1 MFNSVLAHKDSNII
15 GDSFFKVFSIISYI
29 LAGLTF
35 IIIDQ
40 PELIFISFV
49 FNIFFGYIYS
59 QRVVRVIPGM
69 ILLVLT
75 NFLYVQIPVVY
86 MCYKGIENNFQAFVS
101 LPNDNNYYFQF
112 LFPGLLYFLFAYFFI
127 LSGMILGN
135 SFKFRKDT
143 EHKAFKKHTTI
154 YLWVILGFITFYQI
168 WLDNANIFSARAE
181 STEKAE
187 SILALLFNDKTY
199 QLIFPILF
207 YLIPQKTVNQSI
219 LYFVLIL
226 SLFLLLNISGTS
238 KAALLQVFTFFF
250 LGPLAFFYKSGQ
262 SILWPQKKLF
272 VIGLILA
279 IPLFLYSMFSR
290 TIMGLGISLNLEN
303 ILDLLVNSGDFDLKI
318 IFDLIFERLSALV
331 NNFILIYSTFSTNYS
346 LDYSLH
352 FSNYA
357 LSSLLNLVL
366 PGTPFPESYVLTSQL
381 FPKVIEQQVLESGL
395 DRVTLLQQS
404 NTQPYSLFGVLVI
417 VFSPIPA
424 LIICFIFGF
433 LLSAFFNLFRGQSIK
448 VIIMYSFTAF
458 FSSYGIEAVIQ
469 FFVITFITA
478 LILVSSLKIFDR
490 IKI

>member
-1 MFNSVLAHKDSNII
+1 MFNSVLAYKDSNKI
-15 GDSFFKVFSIISYI
+15 GNSFFKVFSIISYI

-35 IIIDQ
+35 LIIDQ
-40 PELIFISFV
+40 LGLIFISFV

-101 LPNDNNYYFQF
+101 LPNDNNYYFQY
-112 LFPGLLYFLFAYFFI
+112 LFPGLLYFLFAYVFI

-135 SFKFRKDT
+135 SFKFRKDA
-143 EHKAFKKHTTI
+143 EYKAFKKYTTI

-168 WLDNANIFSARAE
+168 WLDNASIFSARAE

-199 QLIFPILF
+199 QFVFPILF
-207 YLIPQKTVNQSI
+207 YLIPQKTVSQSI
-219 LYFVLIL
+219 LYFILIL
-226 SLFLLLNISGTS
+226 SLFLLLNLSGTS
-238 KAALLQVFTFFF
+238 KGALLQVFTFFF

-262 SILWPQKKLF
+262 SILWPKKKMF
-272 VIGLILA
+272 FIGLILA
-279 IPLFLYSMFSR
+279 IPLFLFSMVSR
-290 TIMGLGISLNLEN
+290 TIMGLGIPLNLDN

-331 NNFILIYSTFSTNYS
+331 NNFILIFSTFSINFS

-352 FSNYA
+352 FSNYV

-381 FPKVIEQQVLESGL
+381 FPKVIEQQLIESGL
-395 DRVTLLQQS
+395 DRVTLLQQL
-404 NTQPYSLFGVLVI
+404 NTQPYSLFGVLI
-417 VFSPIPA
+417 IIFSPFPA
-424 LIICFIFGF
+424 LFICFIFGF
-433 LLSAFFNLFRGQSIK
+433 LFSVSFNLFREQSIK
-448 VIIMYSFTAF
+448 VIIIYFFTLF
-458 FSSYGIEAVIQ
+458 FQSYGIESVIQ
-469 FFVITFITA
+469 FFIITLITS